1 MNCEGHSSHSFLFC
15 FSAASS
21 PQVLS
26 TNELQEL
33 SDEVFRLSTVHEIVL
48 NADLEVHMV
57 NFPPH
62 RCVCM
67 YIPINT
73 HIQAWLLFIMSQKT
87 CENMERRWVW
97 PEYRN
102 KKIVP
107 GTKQR
112 LDLFITSLF
121 TKKFLN
127 TMSIRCDSQ

>member
-1 MNCEGHSSHSFLFC
+1 
-15 FSAASS
+15 
-21 PQVLS
+21 
-26 TNELQEL
+26 
-33 SDEVFRLSTVHEIVL
+33 
-48 NADLEVHMV
+48 
-57 NFPPH
+57 
-62 RCVCM
+62 M
-67 YIPINT
+67 YIYQYT
-73 HIQAWLLFIMSQKT
+73 YSGLASFIMSPKT

-127 TMSIRCDSQ
+127 TMSIRCDSH